1 MKGLP
6 GLVGYKL
13 RTKFFQLRFDTRSV
27 WEDRHA
33 LDCFLALP
41 EHQEAVRRFA
51 VWSAEGSKTVH
62 WSAPTTDLDWE
73 EAERRLAEAP
83 PIPIRR

>member
-13 RTKFFQLRFDTRSV
+13 RAKFFQLRFETRSV
-27 WEDRHA
+27 WQDPQA
-33 LDCFLALP
+33 LGRLMALP

-51 VWSAEGSKTVH
+51 EWSAEGSKTVH
-62 WSAPTTDLDWE
+62 WSAPTTELDWE

-83 PIPIRR
+83 AIPIRR